1 MMRHPEEKFV
11 ERNAIGSLCERLR
24 KEGKKIVFT
33 NGCFDL
39 LHRGHVEYLYFAR
52 KQGDVLVVGINSDE
66 SVRRLKGKG
75 RPLSVLRDRMYV
87 LASLEPVDFVVPFE
101 EDTPYELIR
110 DVLPDVLVKG
120 RDYRPDEVVGRDI
133 VEGRGGK
140 LVLADYLEGYS
151 TTGLIRKIREM
162 EG

>member
-1 MMRHPEEKFV
+1 MRHPKEKIV
-11 ERNAIGSLCERLR
+11 ERERIGLLCQELR
-24 KEGKKIVFT
+24 AEGKKVVFT

-39 LHRGHVEYLYFAR
+39 IHRGHVEYLYFAR

-75 RPLSVLRDRMYV
+75 RPLSSLTDRMYV

-101 EDTPYELIR
+101 EDTPYELIK

-151 TTGLIRKIREM
+151 TSGLIRKIRKM

>member
-1 MMRHPEEKFV
+1 MRHPKEKIV
-11 ERNAIGSLCERLR
+11 ERERIGLLCQELR
-24 KEGKKIVFT
+24 AEGKKVVFT

-39 LHRGHVEYLYFAR
+39 IHRGHVEYLYFAR

-75 RPLSVLRDRMYV
+75 RPLSSLTDRMYV

-101 EDTPYELIR
+101 EDTPYELIK

-140 LVLADYLEGYS
+140 LVLAEYLEGYS
-151 TTGLIRKIREM
+151 TSGLIRKIREM

>member
-1 MMRHPEEKFV
+1 MRHPKEKIV
-11 ERNAIGSLCERLR
+11 ERERIGLLCQELR
-24 KEGKKIVFT
+24 AEGKKVVFT

-39 LHRGHVEYLYFAR
+39 IHRGHVEYLYFAR

-75 RPLSVLRDRMYV
+75 RPLSSLTDRMYV

-101 EDTPYELIR
+101 EDTPYELIK

-151 TTGLIRKIREM
+151 TSGLIRKIREM

>member
-1 MMRHPEEKFV
+1 MRHPKEKIV
-11 ERNAIGSLCERLR
+11 ERERIGLLCQKLR
-24 KEGKKIVFT
+24 AEGKKVVFT

-39 LHRGHVEYLYFAR
+39 IHRGHVEYLYFAR

-75 RPLSVLRDRMYV
+75 RPLSSLTDRMYV

-101 EDTPYELIR
+101 EDTPYELIK

-151 TTGLIRKIREM
+151 TSGLIRKIREM

>member
-1 MMRHPEEKFV
+1 MRFPEEKFV
-11 ERNAIGSLCERLR
+11 ERKAIGPLCEKLR
-24 KEGKKIVFT
+24 KEGKRIVFT

-75 RPLSVLRDRMYV
+75 RPLSTLRDRMYV

-110 DVLPDVLVKG
+110 DVLPDILVKG
-120 RDYRPDEVVGRDI
+120 RDYRPDEVVGKDI
-133 VEGRGGK
+133 VEARGGK